1 MQDYRV
7 AIRKRRES
15 LGYSQRALAGMVGK
29 SQPFISEIE
38 SGKRK
43 PSIDVLYQI
52 CETLKMDIVFQD
64 REP

>member
-1 MQDYRV
+1 MLVYRV

-15 LGYSQRALAGMVGK
+15 LGYSQRALAGLVGK
-29 SQPFISEIE
+29 SQPFINELE

-52 CETLKMDIVFQD
+52 GETLKMDLVFQD

>member
-15 LGYSQRALAGMVGK
+15 LGYSPGALAGMVGK
-29 SQPFISEIE
+29 SQPFIIEID
-38 SGKRK
+38 SGTRK

>member
-29 SQPFISEIE
+29 SQPFINEIE

-43 PSIDVLYQI
+43 PSIDVLSQI